1 MTKKVDHS
9 SCHAVAICLQMSDEI
24 DALLSDLECLSEAQ
38 TGPATIKFAPHPPPR
53 SNENQISN
61 PKLKYIRP
69 ELSCVSNGGV
79 DAVLQYGQ
87 SPDLGSK
94 LSNIVTSDDEE
105 DDKLLSSFSPTS
117 LNMIL
122 QTQSPKNNG
131 SPIKNICKTHIYS

>member
-1 MTKKVDHS
+1 
-9 SCHAVAICLQMSDEI
+9 MSDEI
-24 DALLSDLECLSEAQ
+24 DELLSDLEGLSEVQAGAV
-38 TGPATIKFAPHPPPR
+38 TVKFVPHPPPR

-69 ELSCVSNGGV
+69 EISCASNGSV
-79 DAVLQYGQ
+79 DAGLEGGY
-87 SPDLGSK
+87 SPDSGSK
-94 LSNIVTSDDEE
+94 LSHIVTSDDEE

-131 SPIKNICKTHIYS
+131 SPIKNICKTPIYSPFTHSYTLLLVYL